1 MGRRADHSREEL
13 LKMAVEAATKIVVK
27 QGFRKLSTR
36 RIAARMGYSAGTLYQ
51 LFHNL
56 DDIILHVNAK
66 TLNELVKV
74 CQDVDFAAGP
84 AASLNDLANR
94 YIDYTSQHRNLWNAV
109 FEHSL
114 PSGHA
119 APAWFIEKRDTL
131 IGFGEQAIAPLFQ
144 PGEESDRHHEAHVLW
159 AGLYG
164 IASLSTAGKL
174 PASESPQLM
183 VQSLIRNYLAGLRRQ
198 RQTGREPGVTHS

>member
-13 LKMAVEAATKIVVK
+13 FGMAVEAAAKIVAK
-27 QGFRKLSTR
+27 QGLGKLSTR

-66 TLNELVKV
+66 TLDGLIEV
-74 CQDVDFAAGP
+74 CQDVDFTTGP
-84 AASLNDLANR
+84 ETSLYDLADR
-94 YIDYTSQHRNLWNAV
+94 YIGYTSRNRSLWNSV

-114 PSGHA
+114 PNGRA
-119 APAWFIEKRDTL
+119 APAWFIEKRQRL
-131 IGFGEQAIAPLFQ
+131 IGFGEKAIAPLFQ
-144 PGEESDRHHEAHVLW
+144 PGEETARYHEAHVLW

-164 IASLSTAGKL
+164 IASLATAGKL

-183 VQSLIRNYLAGLRRQ
+183 VQSLIRNYLAGLRGQKRS
-198 RQTGREPGVTHS
+198 V

>member
-13 LKMAVEAATKIVVK
+13 FGMAVEAATKIVAK
-27 QGFRKLSTR
+27 QGLGKLSTR

-66 TLNELVKV
+66 TLDGLIEV
-74 CQDVDFAAGP
+74 CHDVDFSTGP
-84 AASLNDLANR
+84 EASLYDLADR
-94 YIDYTSQHRNLWNAV
+94 YIGYTSRNRSLWNSV

-114 PSGHA
+114 PNGRS
-119 APAWFIEKRDTL
+119 APAWFIEKRQAL
-131 IGFGEQAIAPLFQ
+131 IGFGEKAIASLFQ
-144 PGEESDRHHEAHVLW
+144 PGEETLRYHEAHVLW

-164 IASLSTAGKL
+164 IASLATAGKL

-183 VQSLIRNYLAGLRRQ
+183 VQSLIRNYLAGLRR
-198 RQTGREPGVTHS
+198 